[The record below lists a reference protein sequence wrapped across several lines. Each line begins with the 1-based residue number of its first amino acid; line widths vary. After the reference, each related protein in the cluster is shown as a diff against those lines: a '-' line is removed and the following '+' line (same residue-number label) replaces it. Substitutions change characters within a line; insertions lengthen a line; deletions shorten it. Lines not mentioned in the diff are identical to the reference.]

1 MAKLAR
7 TSGFGDF
14 LTTGGVRSTA
24 NLGAFLID
32 AGGDLRGEDDA
43 AREAIEVIL
52 GEVQPLLY
60 SIEDNANGKMTVI
73 VDNSQTDATDL
84 QRRLR
89 ALDTIGPNDYDISG
103 ATVAAASTLVA
114 A

>member
-32 AGGDLRGEDDA
+32 AGLR
-43 AREAIEVIL
+43 
-52 GEVQPLLY
+52 VQHVNL
-60 SIEDNANGKMTVI
+60 K
-73 VDNSQTDATDL
+73 
-84 QRRLR
+84 
-89 ALDTIGPNDYDISG
+89 
-103 ATVAAASTLVA
+103 
-114 A
+114 

>member
-14 LTTGGVRSTA
+14 LTDGGVRSTA

-32 AGGDLRGEDDA
+32 AGGDLRTEDDA
-43 AREAIEVIL
+43 AREAVEVIL

-60 SIEDNANGKMTVI
+60 SIVNDNSGKMTVI
-73 VDNSQTDATDL
+73 VDNSQTDAVDL

-89 ALDTIGPNDYDISG
+89 QLDTVGPNDYDISG
-103 ATVAAASTLVA
+103 ATVTAASTLIA

>member
-32 AGGDLRGEDDA
+32 AGGDLRSEDDA
-43 AREAIEVIL
+43 AREAVEVIL

-60 SIEDNANGKMTVI
+60 SIVNDNSGKMTVI

-89 ALDTIGPNDYDISG
+89 ALDTVGPNDYDISG
-103 ATVAAASTLVA
+103 ATATAASTLVA